1 MITLTDINKLHEEFW
16 RNRKRITQQLM
27 ENQHILAIAVERENA
42 KARYVKLATSEGDR
56 IERIRHQKSFESELE
71 ETARDLAPFLALAEA
86 QSKRA
91 RKPRGKVGDDGKT
104 LNQVIGA
111 LALNHPELTAKEL
124 WPRCFAQL
132 DELGLSPE
140 EIPYGSGLRKSAYR
154 YDTSRGTKRIT
165 FGQFSNVVSKTRR
178 SAEPLAISNESS

>member
-1 MITLTDINKLHEEFW
+1 MITPTDINKLREELW
-16 RNRKRITQQLM
+16 QNRKAKIDHLM
-27 ENQHILAIAVERENA
+27 EIQHILAVVVKRENA
-42 KARYVKLATSEGDR
+42 KAKYVKAATSDRDR

-71 ETARDLAPFLALAEA
+71 ETAGDLAPFLALAEA

-91 RKPRGKVGDDGKT
+91 RKPRGKVGDEGQT

-124 WPRCFAQL
+124 WPHCFAQL
-132 DELGLSPE
+132 DELGLCPK
-140 EIPYGSGLRKSAYR
+140 EIPYGSGLRKSAYL
-154 YDTSRGTKRIT
+154 YDTSRRTRRIT

-178 SAEPLAISNESS
+178 TEEATRVT